1 MRPKC
6 FVFVKT
12 HTHKRIVLYC
22 SLWKPVSK
30 SYIMFSKQKSHNIS
44 IECANVQHI
53 NKVIFCLM
61 CVVQCWSWSAGNTI
75 RFFFLSRSAI
85 LFLLISVSVQAIM
98 RCMWAYG
105 FCFGFA
111 LPICFVRCGFFSSSL
126 CSFPIFVIH
135 KSTYLVFLEQLI
147 QSLSFHNVRQI
158 TFHFTF
164 TKIAYV
170 MKEASSINSRTL
182 ICY

>member
-1 MRPKC
+1 MKQRAGAKSVVCLCMRESFPCFFGIYYVTLLLMRPKC

-12 HTHKRIVLYC
+12 HTHTRIVLYC

-61 CVVQCWSWSAGNTI
+61 CVVQCWSWRAGNTI

-111 LPICFVRCGFFSSSL
+111 LPMCSVRCGFF
-126 CSFPIFVIH
+126 FPLRSVHFP
-135 KSTYLVFLEQLI
+135 FLL
-147 QSLSFHNVRQI
+147 
-158 TFHFTF
+158 FTNLHIWYF
-164 TKIAYV
+164 W
-170 MKEASSINSRTL
+170 SN
-182 ICY
+182 